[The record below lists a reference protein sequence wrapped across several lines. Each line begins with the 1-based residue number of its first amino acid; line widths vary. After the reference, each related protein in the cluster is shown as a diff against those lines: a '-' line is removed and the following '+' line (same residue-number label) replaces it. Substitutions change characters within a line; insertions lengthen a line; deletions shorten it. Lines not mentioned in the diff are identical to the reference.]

1 MLRWGSSGCDPRV
14 VRVIIDTDPAM
25 GSKGGDPE
33 DSFAILLALNSPE
46 VEVIGV
52 TVVQG
57 NVPVDHGYP
66 NAVHLL
72 ELVGCRDVPVL
83 AGVELPMNP
92 SRKKQIEGLERR
104 REMPRL
110 VPRREPAP
118 GDPHAVD
125 FLIQSVLDSP
135 GEITLVTI
143 GPLTN
148 VGTAL
153 MRAPEIAGKVAGLV
167 AMAGAATVP
176 GNVTPSA
183 EFNVWADPEAADI
196 VFRAGLPLTM
206 VGLDVCEQTHLRFA
220 TIERVA
226 RGESELAR
234 FVAEAVTPWME
245 FRQRVGGEADL
256 HLYDSLA
263 VATAFRPDFVRVED
277 CRVAIETEGRL
288 TQGETVTL
296 RGRLLQTSRHEANA
310 RVALDVDAEGFEAF
324 FCERVID
331 PIVGS

>member
-1 MLRWGSSGCDPRV
+1 LRI
-14 VRVIIDTDPAM
+14 IIDTDPAM

-33 DSFAILLALNSPE
+33 DGFAILLALHSPE
-46 VEVIGV
+46 VEVVGV

-66 NAVHLL
+66 NALHLM
-72 ELVGCRDVPVL
+72 ELVGRRDVPVL
-83 AGVELPMNP
+83 AGVESPMSP
-92 SRKKQIEGLERR
+92 ARKRQIEWLGRR
-104 REMPRL
+104 GELPRL
-110 VPRREPAP
+110 VPRRKPSA

-125 FLIQSVLDSP
+125 FLIQTVLENP

-153 MRAPEIAGKVAGLV
+153 TRAPEIAAKVAGIV

-183 EFNVWADPEAADI
+183 EFNVWADPEAADV
-196 VFRAGLPLTM
+196 VFRAGMPLTM
-206 VGLDVCEQTHLRFA
+206 VGLDVCEQTHLRLE

-226 RGESELAR
+226 LGESALAR
-234 FVAEAVTPWME
+234 FVAESVTPWME
-245 FRQRVGGEADL
+245 FRQRTGGDADL

-277 CRVAIETEGRL
+277 SWVAIETQGRL
-288 TQGETVTL
+288 TQGETVAH
-296 RGRLLQTSRHEANA
+296 RGILLTASRREPNA
-310 RVALDVDAEGFEAF
+310 RVALDVDAEAFEAF
-324 FCERVID
+324 FSERVID
-331 PIVGS
+331 RVVG

>member
-25 GSKGGDPE
+25 GAKGGDPE

-46 VEVIGV
+46 VEVVGV

-118 GDPHAVD
+118 GDPQPCYTAGHPRVTAPLPALAFGA
-125 FLIQSVLDSP
+125 FLVHR
-135 GEITLVTI
+135 LVESTTI
-143 GPLTN
+143 
-148 VGTAL
+148 
-153 MRAPEIAGKVAGLV
+153 AP
-167 AMAGAATVP
+167 
-176 GNVTPSA
+176 
-183 EFNVWADPEAADI
+183 
-196 VFRAGLPLTM
+196 
-206 VGLDVCEQTHLRFA
+206 
-220 TIERVA
+220 
-226 RGESELAR
+226 
-234 FVAEAVTPWME
+234 
-245 FRQRVGGEADL
+245 
-256 HLYDSLA
+256 
-263 VATAFRPDFVRVED
+263 
-277 CRVAIETEGRL
+277 
-288 TQGETVTL
+288 
-296 RGRLLQTSRHEANA
+296 
-310 RVALDVDAEGFEAF
+310 
-324 FCERVID
+324 
-331 PIVGS
+331 